1 MADAYQ
7 FQPPPPERRDE
18 PQIAAQRAAVR
29 AQIDPWVAL
38 LTDPTA
44 RREAQQQ
51 ALVVMQERRSG
62 LGPARIHLGDDGVPV
77 TPNRIVV
84 RRADVDEVVARLAA
98 EYYAPQMVS
107 IPGLDQ
113 VCVLVGIGSGARSL
127 RASSTVARTVP
138 GGLAAPSHVS
148 LLGAIRKAEGG
159 PEPSGPSGDGRW
171 QIPDERDERPESAED
186 QGPSAEDQGP
196 SAEDQGP
203 SAEDQGPLVVV
214 IDNGVSAEQRTDGW
228 LAGLASTDNLDP
240 LNVVPVDEYLDLAA
254 GHGTFATGVVQQVA
268 PGARLVVRSALDT
281 EGEGDEVDIA
291 REIVRAARDGAEVI
305 NLSLGFQTAD
315 HRPPLAME
323 EAIRTA
329 IRIAE
334 DDEEN
339 PRHLLV
345 VCAAGNYGDRHPCW
359 PAAFSA
365 VPEFG
370 RHVVSVAALRL
381 DHDDDQQ
388 VVGAEWSSHGDWVTC
403 STLGQ
408 GVVSTYVVGKESP
421 TSDRDDPDTF
431 GPNSWATWSGTSF
444 AAPQVAG
451 AVVQMVRDGRA
462 ATAREALDALL
473 DEARKHFET
482 ENEASTLDGYGVPLR
497 ILPV

>member
-1 MADAYQ
+1 MADAHQ
-7 FQPPPPERRDE
+7 FRPAPPERRSRE
-18 PQIAAQRAAVR
+18 QIAAQRAAVR

-38 LTDPTA
+38 LTDPAA
-44 RREAQQQ
+44 RREARQRS
-51 ALVVMQERRSG
+51 LGVMQERQSG
-62 LGPARIHLGDDGVPV
+62 LGPPRMYLGDDGVPV

-84 RRADVDEVVARLAA
+84 RRDDVDGVVARLAA
-98 EYYAPQMVS
+98 EYDAPHVVS
-107 IPGLDQ
+107 VPGLDRLR
-113 VCVLVGIGSGARSL
+113 VLVGIGSGARGL
-127 RASSTVARTVP
+127 RASSAVARTVP
-138 GGLAAPSHVS
+138 EGRAAPSHVS

-159 PEPSGPSGDGRW
+159 PEPSGPGGDARW
-171 QIPDERDERPESAED
+171 AFEDERPERAERT
-186 QGPSAEDQGP
+186 EDG
-196 SAEDQGP
+196 
-203 SAEDQGPLVVV
+203 GPLVVV
-214 IDNGVSAEQRTDGW
+214 IDNGVSAEQRGDGW

-254 GHGTFATGVVQQVA
+254 GHGTFTTGVVQQVA
-268 PGARLVVRSALDT
+268 PGARLVVRRALDT
-281 EGEGDEVDIA
+281 EGDGDEVDIA
-291 REIVRAARDGAEVI
+291 REIVRAARDGAEVV

-329 IRIAE
+329 IRIAA
-334 DDEEN
+334 DDEEH

-365 VPEFG
+365 VPEFE

-381 DHDDDQQ
+381 DHDDDRQ
-388 VVGAEWSSHGDWVTC
+388 VVGAEWSSSGEWVTC

-408 GVVSTYVVGKESP
+408 GVVSTYVVGEESP

-431 GPNSWATWSGTSF
+431 GPSSWATWSGTSF

-451 AVVQMVRDGRA
+451 AVIRMVRDGRA

-473 DEARKHFET
+473 DVARKHSESG
-482 ENEASTLDGYGVPLR
+482 NGAPTLDGYGVPLR

>member
-7 FQPPPPERRDE
+7 FQPAPPERRDG

-29 AQIDPWVAL
+29 AQIESWVAEQA
-38 LTDPTA
+38 DPAA

-51 ALVVMQERRSG
+51 ALGVMQQRQSG
-62 LGPARIHLGDDGVPV
+62 RGPARIHLGDDGIPV

-84 RRADVDEVVARLAA
+84 RRDDVDEVVSRLAA
-98 EYYAPQMVS
+98 EYYAPQVVS
-107 IPGLDQ
+107 VPGLDRIR
-113 VCVLVGIGSGARSL
+113 VLVGIGSGARSL
-127 RASSTVARTVP
+127 RASDSVARAVP
-138 GGLAAPSHVS
+138 EGRAAPSHVS

-159 PEPSGPSGDGRW
+159 PEPSGPSRDGRW
-171 QIPDERDERPESAED
+171 QFVDERAGTE
-186 QGPSAEDQGP
+186 GP
-196 SAEDQGP
+196 
-203 SAEDQGPLVVV
+203 VVAV
-214 IDNGVSAEQRTDGW
+214 VDNGVSAEQRTDGW

-268 PGARLVVRSALDT
+268 PGARLVVRRALDT
-281 EGEGDEVDIA
+281 EGGGDEVDVA
-291 REIVRAARDGAEVI
+291 REIVRAARDGAEVV

-323 EAIRTA
+323 EALRTA
-329 IRIAE
+329 IAIAE
-334 DDEEN
+334 AED
-339 PRHLLV
+339 RHLLV

-359 PAAFSA
+359 PAAFCA
-365 VPEFG
+365 VPEFE

-381 DHDDDQQ
+381 DHDDVRQ

-421 TSDRDDPDTF
+421 ASDRVDPDTF
-431 GPNSWATWSGTSF
+431 GPNAWATWSGTSF

-451 AVVQMVRDGRA
+451 AVVRMVQDGRA
-462 ATAREALDALL
+462 ATAREALDTLL
-473 DEARKHFET
+473 DEARKHLEAG
-482 ENEASTLDGYGVPLR
+482 NEAPVLDGYGVPLR